1 MKNPPKLSIV
11 IPLYQEG
18 ASLENTMSRIQ
29 MILTS
34 LNETFEFVLVDDGS
48 PDGTWIKIECLSR
61 QFPMIRAIRLSRN
74 FGKESALA
82 AGIEMAKGDA
92 VIVMDGDLQHPPEL
106 IPEMVRIWRE
116 SHVDVVE
123 AIKDHR
129 STEPLTNRIGA
140 MIFYA
145 ILKNLSA
152 YDLKGAT
159 DYKLMD
165 RRVID
170 AWLKLGEH
178 SLFFR
183 GMVAWLGF
191 RHVQI
196 PFMVQDRVEGQS
208 HWSVFQLIRLA
219 VTAVTAFSSFP
230 LHFITLAGMGFLV
243 FAVILGSQTL
253 FYKLVGEAVSG
264 FATVILLLLIIGGA
278 LMIGLGVIGE
288 YISRIY
294 DEVKGRPRYII
305 AERIDR
311 GMHDRGTT

>member
-1 MKNPPKLSIV
+1 MDNPISLSIV
-11 IPLYQEG
+11 IPVYREQ
-18 ASLENTMSRIQ
+18 ASLEKTIRRVHDV
-29 MILTS
+29 LRS
-34 LNETFEFVLVDDGS
+34 LNETFEFILVDDGS
-48 PDGTWIKIECLSR
+48 PDGTWTEIECLSR
-61 QFPMIRAIRLSRN
+61 QFAMIRAIRLSRN

-82 AGIEMAKGDA
+82 AGLEVARGDA

-116 SHVDVVE
+116 SRADVVE
-123 AIKDHR
+123 AVKDHR
-129 STEPLTNRIGA
+129 GTEPFTNKVGA
-140 MIFYA
+140 MLFYA
-145 ILKNLSA
+145 IVKNLSA
-152 YDLKGAT
+152 YDLRGAT

-170 AWLKLGEH
+170 AWLKLGER

-191 RHVQI
+191 RRVQI
-196 PFMVQDRVEGQS
+196 PFLVQGRIEGKS
-208 HWSVFQLIRLA
+208 RWSVFQLIRLA

-230 LHFITLAGMGFLV
+230 LHLITFAGIGFLA

-294 DEVKGRPRYII
+294 EEVKGRPRYII
-305 AERIDR
+305 AERINR
-311 GMHDRGTT
+311 GADNNG

>member
-1 MKNPPKLSIV
+1 MDNLISLSIV
-11 IPLYQEG
+11 IPVYREQS
-18 ASLENTMSRIQ
+18 SLEKTIGRIQ
-29 MILTS
+29 KVLRS
-34 LNETFEFVLVDDGS
+34 LNETFEFILVDDGS
-48 PDGTWIKIECLSR
+48 PDGTWTEIECLSR
-61 QFPMIRAIRLSRN
+61 QCAAIRAIRLSRN

-82 AGIEMAKGDA
+82 AGLEMARGDA

-116 SHVDVVE
+116 SRADVVE

-129 STEPLTNRIGA
+129 GTEPLTNKVGA
-140 MIFYA
+140 MLFYA

-152 YDLKGAT
+152 YDLRGAT

-165 RRVID
+165 RRVLD
-170 AWLKLGEH
+170 AWLTLGER

-191 RHVQI
+191 RRVQI
-196 PFMVQDRVEGQS
+196 PFLVQERMEGKS
-208 HWSVFQLIRLA
+208 RWSVFQLIRLA

-230 LHFITLAGMGFLV
+230 LHLITFAGIGFLV
-243 FAVILGSQTL
+243 FAVILGSQTV

-264 FATVILLLLIIGGA
+264 FTTVILLLLIIGGA

-294 DEVKGRPRYII
+294 EEVKGRPRYII
-305 AERIDR
+305 AETIDK
-311 GMHDRGTT
+311 GVDNNK